1 MAVHYW
7 SNEEKEY
14 LKEIT
19 SGHHYREIMQ
29 LMNERFEYQFTYN
42 QIKGAINRR
51 KLHTGFNGQFKKG
64 NIPFNK
70 GTKGL
75 TKGSRTSYK
84 KGNVPANYRSVGS
97 ERVNVDG
104 YVEIKVADPNKWKC
118 KHAHIW
124 EKENGP
130 IPKGSVV
137 IFGDRNKRNFNL
149 DNLILVTNRQLLIM
163 NAKKLIKNDAD
174 LTRIGLNLAKLYEK
188 IGEKNRG

>member
-19 SGHHYREIMQ
+19 PGHHYREIMQ
-29 LMNERFEYQFTYN
+29 LMNERFEYQFTYD

-64 NIPFNK
+64 NTPFNK

-84 KGNVPANYRSVGS
+84 KGNVPANYRPVGS
-97 ERVNVDG
+97 ERVNIDG
-104 YVEIKVADPNKWKC
+104 YVEISKLKRL
-118 KHAHIW
+118 
-124 EKENGP
+124 EK
-130 IPKGSVV
+130 
-137 IFGDRNKRNFNL
+137 R
-149 DNLILVTNRQLLIM
+149 M
-163 NAKKLIKNDAD
+163 NN
-174 LTRIGLNLAKLYEK
+174 EV
-188 IGEKNRG
+188 